1 MLFLLIAC
9 GPGLPEQ
16 LSAEELYGRWLAPG
30 TEIGRSIIFSEYEQ
44 DGWATGYQRIEA
56 PQDADPETVEE
67 GSYVLNDFELSFNP
81 ETDGRSPS
89 TAQVLGFDGEVLV
102 LEEDGLS
109 VSYELQ
115 F

>member
-9 GPGLPEQ
+9 GPGLPTD

-30 TEIGRSIIFSEYEQ
+30 TEIGRSITFSEYEAS
-44 DGWATGYQRIEA
+44 GWAHGYQRIEA
-56 PQDADPETVEE
+56 PQDVDPETVEQ
-67 GSYVLNDFELSFNP
+67 GSYVLSDFELQFNP

-102 LEEDGLS
+102 LDEGGLS
-109 VSYELQ
+109 VSYALQ
-115 F
+115 

>member
-9 GPGLPEQ
+9 GPDLPAD
-16 LSAEELYGRWLAPG
+16 LSAQELYGRWLAPG
-30 TEIGRSIIFSEYEQ
+30 TEIGRSITFSEYEV
-44 DGWATGYQRIEA
+44 DGWAHGYQRIEA

-89 TAQVLGFDGEVLV
+89 TALVLGFDGERLV
-102 LEEDGLS
+102 LDEGGLS

-115 F
+115 